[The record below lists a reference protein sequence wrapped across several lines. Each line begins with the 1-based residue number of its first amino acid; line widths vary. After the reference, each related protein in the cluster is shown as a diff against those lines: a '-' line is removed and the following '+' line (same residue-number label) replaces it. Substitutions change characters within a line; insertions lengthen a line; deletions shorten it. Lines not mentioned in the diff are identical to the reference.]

1 MLLLQQIS
9 ESLVGE
15 RAVFIL
21 GIDQLPD
28 SAADPVS
35 FIQSLNEKVTQGKNP
50 IGTLQEFILNGAADG
65 RLMDLKGRRGFS
77 LAEGFQMSDSE

>member
-35 FIQSLNEKVTQGKNP
+35 FIQSLNEKVNSGEKP
-50 IGTLQEFILNGAADG
+50 HRYIAGIYP
-65 RLMDLKGRRGFS
+65 
-77 LAEGFQMSDSE
+77 